1 MNCYVEGISAMDVKI
16 EKKGLAE
23 KSKRHEKLACV
34 LGKLQ
39 DDGQQV
45 YYPREHKST
54 VYGDMKET
62 SQAMLSEF
70 AILYMYWVDRTH
82 DFPIDSI

>member
-39 DDGQQV
+39 DDGHQV

-54 VYGDMKET
+54 VQSDMK
-62 SQAMLSEF
+62 
-70 AILYMYWVDRTH
+70 
-82 DFPIDSI
+82 

>member
-1 MNCYVEGISAMDVKI
+1 MNCYVEDVSAMNVKI
-16 EKKGLAE
+16 KKKGLTE
-23 KSKRHEKLACV
+23 KSKRHEKLASV

-54 VYGDMKET
+54 VQGDVK
-62 SQAMLSEF
+62 
-70 AILYMYWVDRTH
+70 
-82 DFPIDSI
+82 

>member
-1 MNCYVEGISAMDVKI
+1 MPQKIYVEGISAMNVRI
-16 EKKGLAE
+16 EKKSLAE

-45 YYPREHKST
+45 YYP
-54 VYGDMKET
+54 
-62 SQAMLSEF
+62 
-70 AILYMYWVDRTH
+70 
-82 DFPIDSI
+82 